1 MTTQL
6 SVNNIQPETVA
17 SISGPRIANIQ
28 VSNSSYVATG
38 ANTLSTSGGFVIING
53 SGFHPNVN
61 VVVGNVL
68 ATSVTYVS
76 TTRINSQIPPLSL
89 GSYFVY
95 VTTTDNGKVAIRP
108 NGITTA

>member
-1 MTTQL
+1 MTTQV
-6 SVNNIQPETVA
+6 SIDNIEA
-17 SISGPRIANIQ
+17 STASSIIGPRISNVQ

-38 ANTLSTSGGFVIING
+38 ANTVSTSGGFVIING
-53 SGFHPNVN
+53 SGFQPNVN
-61 VVVGNVL
+61 VVVGNTL

-95 VTTTDNGKVAIRP
+95 VTTTDNGKVAVRP